1 MMVIGMALEVFGVGA
16 VLPAISLMVGGDS
29 VATEF
34 LAPFLPQGGEDVSQ
48 EEMILFGSLFLIGI
62 YFLKST
68 FLSYLIYRQTSYA
81 FDLQAS
87 LSDRLFRKYMRQE
100 YLFFKKT
107 NSSELIRN
115 TIGEVNLFTF
125 SFVLP
130 AMIILTEILV
140 ILGLCTLMLVVQPIA
155 TLALA
160 GICGIAMAG
169 YQFLIGKRISKWGA
183 MRQIHDGKRIE
194 FVQRGVGAVKMVK
207 ISDKLDHLFDSFSKS
222 NLISAKMGE
231 KQKTVARLPRVWL
244 EFLAVVGLAGFLYF
258 SFDSQSDAKAV
269 VPTLGLFVAAALRL
283 LPSFT
288 RVLSSFTS
296 IRFAVP
302 VLSKLEEEMRLGDG
316 DYAELKPATPPLAF
330 DGEIKLDRVS
340 FEYPDAQRRALKD
353 VSLQI
358 RKGQAVGLIG
368 PSGAGKSTMV
378 DLLLGLIQPDI
389 GTISLDGTPLTNL
402 NRRQWQDKLG
412 YVQQDIYLIDD
423 TIRNNV
429 AFGIEAGQIQDDF
442 IWNILGH
449 VNLASFVRGLPD
461 GLDTNVGERGVN
473 LSGGQIQRIGI
484 CRALY
489 SQPEVLLLDEATSAL
504 DVETEARIVDSLQ
517 KLKGELTIIIVAHR
531 LSTIAHC
538 DVVHSFEDGE
548 LAWSGTAEDA
558 MR

>member
-1 MMVIGMALEVFGVGA
+1 
-16 VLPAISLMVGGDS
+16 
-29 VATEF
+29 
-34 LAPFLPQGGEDVSQ
+34 
-48 EEMILFGSLFLIGI
+48 
-62 YFLKST
+62 
-68 FLSYLIYRQTSYA
+68 
-81 FDLQAS
+81 
-87 LSDRLFRKYMRQE
+87 
-100 YLFFKKT
+100 
-107 NSSELIRN
+107 
-115 TIGEVNLFTF
+115 
-125 SFVLP
+125 
-130 AMIILTEILV
+130 
-140 ILGLCTLMLVVQPIA
+140 
-155 TLALA
+155 
-160 GICGIAMAG
+160 
-169 YQFLIGKRISKWGA
+169 

-231 KQKTVARLPRVWL
+231 KQKTVAQLPRVWL

-258 SFDSQSDAKAV
+258 SFDGQSDAKAV
-269 VPTLGLFVAAALRL
+269 VPTLGLFVAAARGCAILHGSVFLHLIHLRF
-283 LPSFT
+283 PEQ
-288 RVLSSFTS
+288 
-296 IRFAVP
+296 A
-302 VLSKLEEEMRLGDG
+302 EEEMRL
-316 DYAELKPATPPLAF
+316 EMVLCRSKPATPLAF

-340 FEYPDAQRRALKD
+340 FEYPDAQRLALKD

-358 RKGQAVGLIG
+358 RKGQAVGFIG

-378 DLLLGLIQPDI
+378 DLLLGLIQPDT
-389 GTISLDGTPLTNL
+389 GTISVDGTPLTNL

-429 AFGIEAGQIQDDF
+429 AFGIEAGQIQDNR
-442 IWNILGH
+442 IWDILSQ

-504 DVETEARIVDSLQ
+504 DVKTEASIVDSIQ

-538 DVVHSFEDGE
+538 DVVHSFEDGNSPVRNSRRC
-548 LAWSGTAEDA
+548 AGMTRSAC
-558 MR
+558 RV